1 MSFGMMQ
8 TFVEIY
14 STNSVKDEEGFV
26 TKEEVLLLK
35 TRAYKENR
43 HGNEAW
49 KNRASFTTAT
59 ALFRFR
65 KPPVIDI
72 STTHVLVCKGK
83 GEKYNIL
90 SVEDIREKGMYVEV
104 LAEKVTGSK
113 G

>member
-43 HGNEAW
+43 HGNEA
-49 KNRASFTTAT
+49 
-59 ALFRFR
+59 
-65 KPPVIDI
+65 
-72 STTHVLVCKGK
+72 
-83 GEKYNIL
+83 
-90 SVEDIREKGMYVEV
+90 
-104 LAEKVTGSK
+104 
-113 G
+113 